1 MMKNTDKKIY
11 LIGDERTKRYSFF
24 QKAAQ
29 QLDINFVCLPWSDY
43 KKTWNTNTLE
53 GGLVKI
59 DPPFWQEADFQRM
72 KEKMKSYRCALLE
85 LEDKR
90 AIYLNAPGVILQM
103 LDKRKCKKV
112 LCDAGLAA
120 TKTVLWHVESFEHLL
135 EQMEQQRCSSLFLKP
150 VFGSGASGVM
160 AFHCHPHKKT
170 MSAYTSCH
178 LENGKLYNTKKLTYL
193 TEVSQ
198 IQPIVEQLCKMD
210 IMAEHWYAKAEHKGK
225 KYDLR
230 VLFQFGKTEFIVAR
244 QSQGPIT
251 NLHLNNQAL
260 DYHQLALSKE
270 QWDRIEA
277 LCREAAGE
285 FAGCH
290 MAGIDILLEK
300 GSMTPYIIEMN
311 GQGDLLYQ
319 DIYEENIIYK
329 RQLQWFNS
337 FTNRQ

>member
-1 MMKNTDKKIY
+1 MKNTDKKIY
-11 LIGDERTKRYSFF
+11 LIGDERTKRFSYF

-29 QLDINFVCLPWSDY
+29 QLDMEFVCLPWSDY
-43 KKTWNTNTLE
+43 KKTWNVNILE

-59 DPPFWQEADFQRM
+59 DPPFWQEADFERM
-72 KEKMKSYRCALLE
+72 KEKLESYRYALQE
-85 LEDKR
+85 LEDEKTV
-90 AIYLNAPGVILQM
+90 YLNTPSVILQM

-112 LCDAGLAA
+112 LYDARLDT
-120 TKTVLWHVESFEHLL
+120 TKIVLWHVESFEHLL

-160 AFHCHPHKKT
+160 AFRCHPHKKT

-178 LENGKLYNTKKLTYL
+178 LENGKLYNTKKLTCL
-193 TEVSQ
+193 TKISQ
-198 IQPIVEQLCKMD
+198 IQPMVEQLCKMD
-210 IMAEHWYAKAEHKGK
+210 IMAERWYAKAEHNKK

-230 VLFQFGKTEFIVAR
+230 VLFQFGKMEFIVAR

-260 DYHQLALSKE
+260 DYQQLALSKE
-270 QWDRIEA
+270 QWDRVET
-277 LCREAAGE
+277 LCGEAAGE
-285 FAGCH
+285 FSGCQ

-300 GSMTPYIIEMN
+300 GSLRPYIIEMN

-319 DIYEENIIYK
+319 DIYKENIIYK
-329 RQLQWFNS
+329 RQLQWFN
-337 FTNRQ
+337 TYRTIQ